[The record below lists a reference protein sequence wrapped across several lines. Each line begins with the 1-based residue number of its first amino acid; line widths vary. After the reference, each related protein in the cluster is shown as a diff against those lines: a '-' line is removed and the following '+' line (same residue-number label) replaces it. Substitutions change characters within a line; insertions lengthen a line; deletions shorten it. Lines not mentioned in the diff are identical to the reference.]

1 MLVGCRAAFTTG
13 AVAKRWGYALG
24 TALLRVP
31 NLCLGS
37 SVVYAAS
44 GCTVLSLLFWER
56 HKVELHISSA
66 TPCEHD
72 TVALVVPVALLE
84 LSDKIFNARAPLLA
98 RK

>member
-1 MLVGCRAAFTTG
+1 MCSALFTG
-13 AVAKRWGYALG
+13 VFCKVRWGYALA

-31 NLCLGS
+31 ELCLVS

-56 HKVELHISSA
+56 HKAELHISSA

-84 LSDKIFNARAPLLA
+84 LSD
-98 RK
+98 

>member
-1 MLVGCRAAFTTG
+1 MEHQLCFDASCLCVFLQRSL
-13 AVAKRWGYALG
+13 GYALDA
-24 TALLRVP
+24 ALRRVP
-31 NLCLGS
+31 ELCLVS

-56 HKVELHISSA
+56 HKAELHISSA

-84 LSDKIFNARAPLLA
+84 LSD
-98 RK
+98 

>member
-1 MLVGCRAAFTTG
+1 MLVGCSAAFTTG

-31 NLCLGS
+31 KLCLGS

-56 HKVELHISSA
+56 HKAKLQSPSA
-66 TPCEHD
+66 TREHD

-84 LSDKIFNARAPLLA
+84 LSD
-98 RK
+98 